1 MQPHLQPNLA
11 LKIGAEMVW
20 YSVFS
25 TPHQLLYNFSQYE
38 NASRC
43 KLRYMVYLFPLHLGT
58 DLFVCAGWCGCKR
71 WQNKEK
77 SALHHNGR

>member
-1 MQPHLQPNLA
+1 MQPHLQLNLA

-43 KLRYMVYLFPLHLGT
+43 KLRYMVYLFPLRLGT
-58 DLFVCAGWCGCKR
+58 DLLVCAG
-71 WQNKEK
+71 
-77 SALHHNGR
+77 